1 MKIKQKRVW
10 HWYDAAKMCCDER
23 YYTLGTH
30 DDYCKVMDYIEEHPS
45 PSDKDVYKV
54 AKDIKE
60 HSSDKEE
67 PVTNIMFKLANNV
80 VRYLYEV
87 EE

>member
-1 MKIKQKRVW
+1 MCDNEDYYE
-10 HWYDAAKMCCDER
+10 HGTLCDYEKMMN
-23 YYTLGTH
+23 YVSKHQNPT
-30 DDYCKVMDYIEEHPS
+30 
-45 PSDKDVYKV
+45 DKDIYEV

-60 HSSDKEE
+60 HSFDKEE